1 MNTTIE
7 DLLATIKGLI
17 DDVVPFIIG
26 LGVFV
31 IIWGIFTYLTH
42 AAEEE
47 KRDEAKKF
55 ILWGIIGV
63 FMMLSIWGFVN
74 ILINTFDVDTQIN
87 SDKIPK
93 VPDLVVP
100 ATPPVTSP

>member
-1 MNTTIE
+1 METIT
-7 DLLATIKGLI
+7 DFLDTIQELI
-17 DDVVPFIIG
+17 DGAVPFIIG

-47 KRDEAKKF
+47 KREEAKKF

-74 ILINTFDVDTQIN
+74 ILINTFSLDAQI
-87 SDKIPK
+87 DGEKIPQ
-93 VPDLVVP
+93 VPDLEAPDISGVQ
-100 ATPPVTSP
+100 TH